1 MLQDQAKVL
10 ETLEIELHEKQQAD
24 AVASSNYDESVK
36 EIKSQT
42 KKLKE
47 LQKHMTDVSVKWV
60 NKT

>member
-1 MLQDQAKVL
+1 M

-47 LQKHMTDVSVKWV
+47 LQKHMTDVSVK
-60 NKT
+60 